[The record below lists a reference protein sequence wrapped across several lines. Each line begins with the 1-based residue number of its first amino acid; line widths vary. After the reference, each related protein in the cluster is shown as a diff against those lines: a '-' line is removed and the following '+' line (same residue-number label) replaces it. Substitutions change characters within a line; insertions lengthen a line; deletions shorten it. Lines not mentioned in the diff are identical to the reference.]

1 VITIPTNYNLIQK
14 NGIKNVA
21 KVADFEDIHLIT
33 ELSAAAIGY
42 WADKLKNY
50 YNDSKTVLFA
60 VINGFDCDIA
70 ISTIT
75 QNKIQFVAHYH
86 QNLNMIG
93 KGSHYSFSKMLNWIG
108 TKEKNLTLKNF
119 EAMIEK
125 TIKKGSFKKKD
136 IDECVIA
143 GDSQL
148 IDDVKNYINLY
159 FDLKIAYDCDPI
171 DIIIKGSTIYSGML
185 SKKVPLIE
193 VTEVTNFP
201 ISTILQLNYWNGK
214 KEKVLET
221 NMILPHVKCLN
232 SFAPMR
238 KDLPLKIH
246 VYQDQ
251 KLVMTH
257 LIETIP
263 QLYRT
268 QWKDFDYEFIF
279 DNFGEITVQSFV
291 STNNY
296 NLREKLDSTV
306 IETGLTERQVN
317 EERLKIIQ
325 LLNKIEEKN
334 KLLNEESLVE
344 QSKIKLI
351 NYFMEE
357 RMKFENNSELRSLI
371 KRQILKEID
380 ETLNYLKTKV
390 LNLKDVK
397 TQKQKLDNALEI
409 LLNK

>member
-1 VITIPTNYNLIQK
+1 MFV
-14 NGIKNVA
+14 
-21 KVADFEDIHLIT
+21 
-33 ELSAAAIGY
+33 
-42 WADKLKNY
+42 
-50 YNDSKTVLFA
+50 

-75 QNKIQFVAHYH
+75 RDKIQFGAHYH
-86 QNLNMIG
+86 QKLNTTE
-93 KGSHYSFSKMLNWIG
+93 KGSHYSFPKILNPTNWIG
-108 TKEKNLTLKNF
+108 NNERDLTLKNL
-119 EAMIEK
+119 EAMIDI
-125 TIKKGSFKKKD
+125 TIKKRSFKKKD

-148 IDDVKNYINLY
+148 IGDVKNYINFY
-159 FDLKIAYDCDPI
+159 FSFKIAYDCDPI

-193 VTEVTNFP
+193 VTEVINFP
-201 ISTILQLNYWNGK
+201 ISTILQRNYWNGK

-221 NMILPHVKCLN
+221 NAILPHVKCLN
-232 SFAPMR
+232 SFAPIR
-238 KDLPLKIH
+238 SDLPLKIH
-246 VYQDQ
+246 IYQDH

-263 QLYRT
+263 QLYNYCT
-268 QWKDFDYEFIF
+268 QWSDFDIKFIIS
-279 DNFGEITVQSFV
+279 NFGDIIVQSFV
-291 STNNY
+291 SGNNY
-296 NLREKLDSTV
+296 DLREKLDSTV

-325 LLNKIEEKN
+325 LLKKIEEKN

-344 QSKIKLI
+344 QSKTELI
-351 NYFMEE
+351 NYCMEE
-357 RMKFENNSELRSLI
+357 RNKFENNSELRSLI